1 MRTVEW
7 RESRVRLIDQRQL
20 PWALAYA
27 EYDDYRDLA
36 QAITDGVVRGAQA
49 VGVAAAFGMALAAQ
63 QSTALDIG
71 STLEFLDV
79 AAVILKKSH
88 APAAY
93 LIQCVDRMLRT
104 GRDESLA
111 NVREIKA
118 AMFAEAQKIADE
130 DAAANQKISAV
141 GLRLI
146 KSGDTILL
154 HADMGTLA
162 AVEYGTGVGMV
173 RAAIAGGRRVK
184 VLVTESR
191 PGLQGARLT
200 AWELSDCGVPFEVIP
215 DSAAGYFMH
224 RRQVDLVLVGAYR
237 VAANGDVINRIG
249 SYPLAVLARENR
261 VPFYAVAPLSAFDP
275 RLPTGESAT
284 LDEGSPSE
292 VREPYGNT
300 LMPPQ
305 FPVRNPQFDIIPQR
319 YLAGI
324 VTEGGLLLPP
334 FRETLERAANGNTTG
349 NAINTGGTQAKP

>member
-7 RESRVRLIDQRQL
+7 NEGRVRLIDQRQL

-27 EYDDYRDLA
+27 EYEDYRDLA
-36 QAITDGVVRGAQA
+36 QAIGDGVVRGAQA

-88 APAAY
+88 VPAAY
-93 LIQCVDRMLRT
+93 LIQCVNRMLRT

-118 AMFAEAQKIADE
+118 AMTAEAQKIADE
-130 DAAANQKISAV
+130 DAAANQKIGAI
-141 GLRLI
+141 GMRLL
-146 KSGDTILL
+146 KSGDSVLL
-154 HADMGTLA
+154 HADTGALA
-162 AVEYGTGVGMV
+162 AVEYGTGVGVV
-173 RAAIAGGRRVK
+173 RAAIAAGKRIK
-184 VLVTESR
+184 VFVTESR

-200 AWELSDCGVPFEVIP
+200 AWELSDCNIPFEVIP

-224 RRQVDLVLVGAYR
+224 RRQIDLVLVGAYR
-237 VAANGDVINRIG
+237 VAVNGDVVNRIG

-261 VPFYAVAPLSAFDP
+261 IPFYAVAPLSALDP
-275 RLPTGESAT
+275 TLATGDSAT
-284 LDEGSPSE
+284 LDDGNPSE

-300 LMPPQ
+300 LMPPH
-305 FPVRNPQFDIIPQR
+305 FPVRNPQFDITSQR

-324 VTEGGLLLPP
+324 ITEGGLLLPP
-334 FRETLERAANGNTTG
+334 FRETLEKAVNGANG
-349 NAINTGGTQAKP
+349 GGAKAKP